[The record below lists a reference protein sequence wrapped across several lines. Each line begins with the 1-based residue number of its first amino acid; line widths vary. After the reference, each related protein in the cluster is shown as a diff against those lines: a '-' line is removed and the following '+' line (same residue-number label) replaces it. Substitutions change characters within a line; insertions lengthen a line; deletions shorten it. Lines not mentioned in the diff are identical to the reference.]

1 MIITRQDVAT
11 RFLQYLQNKISLD
24 QLVDW
29 SENAMLSGEFE
40 DQNYETIREIV
51 AKLGLADVKQF
62 GITWDD
68 CEDIISK
75 LGYAL
80 KIDVQLV
87 A

>member
-1 MIITRQDVAT
+1 MITRQDVAT
-11 RFLQYLQNKISLD
+11 RFLQYLQNKITLD

-40 DQNYETIREIV
+40 DQNYEVIREIV
-51 AKLGLADVKQF
+51 AKLGLAYVKQF

-75 LGYAL
+75 LGYTL
-80 KIDVQLV
+80 KIDALLV

>member
-11 RFLQYLQNKISLD
+11 RFLQYLQNKITLD

-40 DQNYETIREIV
+40 DQNYEIIREIV

-75 LGYAL
+75 LGYTL
-80 KIDVQLV
+80 KIDAQLV